1 MVCNLTQSA
10 TSNWGALRRVGTI
23 DGESQSFAGAIPL
36 AQRLLFFIIG
46 DYSPVIRYEPGD
58 INFQSNEEE
67 KTMKS
72 QQGIQPTKQQAPASP
87 IFVEAEKLFQQMK
100 ELSQSVARRAYGY
113 FEARGREFGH
123 DLEDWFRA
131 ESELMVRVPVEVKE
145 AGDQIIVRAEIPG
158 FAANEI
164 KISVEPQRL
173 VIGGKSEKT
182 TEEMKEQTSLS
193 EFSSN
198 QFCRELR
205 LPAEVE
211 PDKTTAV
218 LKDGVLELVFAKA
231 AESKPV
237 SVEVKPE

>member
-1 MVCNLTQSA
+1 
-10 TSNWGALRRVGTI
+10 
-23 DGESQSFAGAIPL
+23 
-36 AQRLLFFIIG
+36 
-46 DYSPVIRYEPGD
+46 
-58 INFQSNEEE
+58 
-67 KTMKS
+67 MKS
-72 QQGIQPTKQQAPASP
+72 QQGIQTTKQQAPASP
-87 IFVEAEKLFQQMK
+87 IFVEAEKLFGRMK
-100 ELSQSVARRAYGY
+100 EFSQSVARRAYEY

-131 ESELMVRVPVEVKE
+131 ESELTRRVPVEVKE
-145 AGDQIIVRAEIPG
+145 ADGQITVRAEVPG

-173 VIGGKSEKT
+173 VISGKLEKT
-182 TEEMKEQTSLS
+182 TEEKQEETLLS
-193 EFSSN
+193 EFRSD
-198 QFCRELR
+198 QFCRELM

-237 SVEVKPE
+237 EVEVKPE